1 VSHPS
6 FRPYLCQNKALAF
19 EVPSFADYF
28 RAASDELNIL
38 EKNMVQLVYY
48 PVMNSLQKKSFLIVW
63 GAKPINKE

>member
-6 FRPYLCQNKALAF
+6 FRPYLYQNKTRAF
-19 EVPSFADYF
+19 EILSFADYF

-38 EKNMVQLVYY
+38 QKNKARLVYY
-48 PVMNSLQKKSFLIVW
+48 LVQKYLKKNFERVW